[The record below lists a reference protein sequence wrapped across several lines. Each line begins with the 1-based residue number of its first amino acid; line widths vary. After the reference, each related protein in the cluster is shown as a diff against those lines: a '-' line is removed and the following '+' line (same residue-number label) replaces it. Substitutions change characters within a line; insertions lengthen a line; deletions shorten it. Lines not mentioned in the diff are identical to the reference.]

1 MSCNSRKRN
10 AMDKIVAELIAR
22 SGTREQIA
30 RGTTF
35 VQQGVALPN
44 LYYVL
49 KGDVK
54 IEQTVVSGKSML
66 FACASEVN
74 WLGDLELFSDGE
86 EANSTATA
94 ITDLDVVR
102 FSMDLMRK
110 QLKRQPELGEI
121 FARSLAAK
129 MWAYSKLSA
138 VNTLYPLLDRYAAY
152 LYRMSAESL
161 EFPIA
166 LATSAGLLGAGERQ
180 LQRVLRTLAERG
192 VIARAGRT
200 LTIIDREGLK
210 RLAGDLL

>member
-1 MSCNSRKRN
+1 
-10 AMDKIVAELIAR
+10 
-22 SGTREQIA
+22 
-30 RGTTF
+30 
-35 VQQGVALPN
+35 
-44 LYYVL
+44 
-49 KGDVK
+49 
-54 IEQTVVSGKSML
+54 
-66 FACASEVN
+66 
-74 WLGDLELFSDGE
+74 
-86 EANSTATA
+86 
-94 ITDLDVVR
+94 
-102 FSMDLMRK
+102 MDLMRK

-200 LTIIDREGLK
+200 LTIIDVGFEAAGGGSAVASMRASPALTEAERRSYYSDSFDAEAVAQAIE
-210 RLAGDLL
+210 RLRTGSGGAGPPRPGSSAFRPCSRAGSIAKAASPGG

>member
-1 MSCNSRKRN
+1 
-10 AMDKIVAELIAR
+10 MDKVVAELVSRFGA
-22 SGTREQIA
+22 REQIA

-35 VQQGVALPN
+35 VQQGVAMPS

-54 IEQTVVSGKSML
+54 IEQAVVSGKSIL
-66 FACASEVN
+66 FACAGEVS

-86 EANSTATA
+86 EANSTVTA
-94 ITDLDVVR
+94 ITDLDLVR
-102 FSMDLMRK
+102 FSMDVMRK
-110 QLKRQPELGEI
+110 HLKKQPELCEM

-138 VNTLYPLLDRYAAY
+138 VNILYPLLDRYAAY

-161 EFPIA
+161 EFPIS

-192 VIARAGRT
+192 IIARAGRT
-200 LTIIDREGLK
+200 LTILDREGLK

>member
-1 MSCNSRKRN
+1 
-10 AMDKIVAELIAR
+10 MDKIVAELIAR
-22 SGTREQIA
+22 FGAREHIA

-35 VQQGVALPN
+35 VQQGVALPS

-54 IEQTVVSGKSML
+54 IEQAVVSGKSML
-66 FACASEVN
+66 VACASEVN
-74 WLGDLELFSDGE
+74 WLGDLELFSTGD

-110 QLKRQPELGEI
+110 QLKKQPELGEI

-138 VNTLYPLLDRYAAY
+138 VNILYPLLDRYAAY

>member
-1 MSCNSRKRN
+1 
-10 AMDKIVAELIAR
+10 MDKIVAELIAR
-22 SGTREQIA
+22 FGIREHIA

-35 VQQGVALPN
+35 VQQGAALPS

-54 IEQTVVSGKSML
+54 IEQAVVSGKSML
-66 FACASEVN
+66 VACAGEVN

-102 FSMDLMRK
+102 FSMVLMRK
-110 QLKRQPELGEI
+110 QLKKQPELGEI

-138 VNTLYPLLDRYAAY
+138 VNILYPLLDRYAAY

-166 LATSAGLLGAGERQ
+166 LATSAGLLGTGERQ

-192 VIARAGRT
+192 VISRTGRT

-210 RLAGDLL
+210 QLAGDLL